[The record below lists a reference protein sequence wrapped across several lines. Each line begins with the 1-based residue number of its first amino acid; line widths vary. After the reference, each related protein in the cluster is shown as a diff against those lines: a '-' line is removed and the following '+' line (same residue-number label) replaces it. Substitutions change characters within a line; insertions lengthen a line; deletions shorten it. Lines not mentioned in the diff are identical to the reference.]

1 VKRILVLVP
10 MPLELKPFRKLE
22 PSLQGKFEITSVL
35 TGMGTE
41 RAAAAAEQGL
51 ADVKPDHVIVS
62 GIAGG
67 VSPQRIGDLVIP
79 EVAVNGTTG
88 EEYRAAPLGD
98 ARLRGRL
105 STGDA
110 LTPVAGDNELAAQ
123 GILAVDMETASF
135 AAVAQRHGVPWTAF
149 RGVSDLVS
157 DGFLTEETF
166 KLANMDGT
174 PNYGEAAKFIARR
187 PWWLPR
193 LIRFGRGGI
202 LGAKVAAAAAISAL
216 ATDG

>member
-1 VKRILVLVP
+1 MKRVLVLVP

-41 RAAAAAEQGL
+41 RATAAAERGM
-51 ADVKPDHVIVS
+51 ADVKPDHVVVT

-79 EVAVNGTTG
+79 EVVIDGTTG
-88 EEYRAAPLGD
+88 AEYPATPLGD
-98 ARLRGRL
+98 ARLLGRL
-105 STGDA
+105 STGDS
-110 LTPVAGDNELAAQ
+110 ELADQ

-135 AAVAQRHGVPWTAF
+135 APVAQRHGVPWTTF
-149 RGVSDLVS
+149 RGVSDLVR

-193 LIRFGRGGI
+193 LVRYGRGGV
-202 LGAKVAAAAAISAL
+202 LAAKVAAAAAVSAL
-216 ATDG
+216 ATDA